1 MAGFLFVRDQSDK
14 IYKYNDFFISFC
26 FLLLY
31 KLPMERIS
39 TALKVLGHPE
49 RLRIL
54 ALLSRGELTVSELV
68 QILGLSQPRI
78 TQYIKSLESAG
89 IIERLKEGS
98 WVFSRLSRGNESISA
113 IVATTLSA
121 LPQNDRMLLTDRR
134 RLEDVRAER
143 AKSAEAFFAD
153 VANDR
158 GQLGDEYLP
167 RENIENAMRDIV
179 GEGPFE
185 FMVDL
190 GTGTGRVLD
199 VFSDRIQRGSGIDNN
214 VDMLKVARHNL
225 SGIERSHLSVRQGD
239 INACPLGADVADLVT
254 LHQVLHFLE
263 DPQEAI
269 VEAGRLLRP
278 AGTLLIVDFEIHMH
292 DEFRDRY
299 AHRRLGFADDYMT
312 GWMREAGIEL
322 TQSSVIETAS
332 DRPNVKLWR
341 GVKVDHSGRVKWQEH

>member
-1 MAGFLFVRDQSDK
+1 M
-14 IYKYNDFFISFC
+14 
-26 FLLLY
+26 LY
-31 KLPMERIS
+31 MLSMERIS

-89 IIERLKEGS
+89 VIERLKEGS
-98 WVFSRLSRGNESISA
+98 WVFSRLSRGNEAISA
-113 IVATTLSA
+113 IVATTLAA
-121 LPQNDRMLLTDRR
+121 LPQDDRMLLTDRR
-134 RLEDVRAER
+134 RLEDVRADR

-167 RENIENAMRDIV
+167 RENIEHAMREIV

-190 GTGTGRVLD
+190 GTGTGHVLN
-199 VFSDRIQRGSGIDNN
+199 VFADRIQRGSGIDNN

-225 SGIERSHLSVRQGD
+225 SGAGRSHISVRQGD
-239 INACPLGADVADLVT
+239 IHSCPLGADVADLVT

-263 DPQEAI
+263 DPQDAI
-269 VEAGRLLRP
+269 VEAGRLLKP
-278 AGTLLIVDFEIHMH
+278 GGALLIVDFETHTH
-292 DEFRDRY
+292 DEFRDKY
-299 AHRRLGFADDYMT
+299 AHRRLGFTDDYVT
-312 GWMREAGIEL
+312 DWMRDV
-322 TQSSVIETAS
+322 SVDLVESRTVQTREG
-332 DRPNVKLWR
+332 RPNVKLWH
-341 GVKVDHSGRVKWQEH
+341 GQKTDHSRRVKWQEH